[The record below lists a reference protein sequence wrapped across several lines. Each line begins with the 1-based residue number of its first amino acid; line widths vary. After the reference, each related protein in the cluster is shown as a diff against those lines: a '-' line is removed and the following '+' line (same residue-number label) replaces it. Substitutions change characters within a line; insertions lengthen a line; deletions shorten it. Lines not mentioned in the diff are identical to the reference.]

1 MIYEYCLVVERVFLL
16 FSSLSLEA
24 YDFEDSPENQIPNIP
39 LLRVSKQVA
48 HEAEKILYSR
58 NNFVVPIFE
67 DMEKFFS
74 QYLDTPRRN
83 ALPGSDPSRSLYI
96 TMIFRGLKERTS

>member
-1 MIYEYCLVVERVFLL
+1 MTHFFALPREIREMIYEYCLVVERVFPL

-48 HEAEKILYSR
+48 HEAEKILYS
-58 NNFVVPIFE
+58 
-67 DMEKFFS
+67 
-74 QYLDTPRRN
+74 
-83 ALPGSDPSRSLYI
+83 AI
-96 TMIFRGLKERTS
+96 TSSCLF